1 MSFHSDYLKDTGLLS
16 AYQTFLKQLMNNQP
30 KKENALEEASKFF
43 TNYEKKYKPSTSIK
57 ATLILPEAT
66 YQKKERK
73 KITLETKSRIFP
85 SAPVIT
91 PKIFERQERSR
102 PLIGK
107 YKAEPLQYEFND
119 IFDRNEIKLDEN
131 VNAAEFKDL
140 KDSTEEQNR
149 GMGRN
154 EVESSEKL
162 SRKSSKESKLSRSS
176 ARSKQSDMSKV
187 SKKSAKSIKSKK
199 SEESDESSKKN
210 KKKNSGSDSG
220 KSGSSKS

>member
-1 MSFHSDYLKDTGLLS
+1 
-16 AYQTFLKQLMNNQP
+16 MNHQP

-43 TNYEKKYKPSTSIK
+43 TNYEKKYKPSSSIK
-57 ATLILPEAT
+57 ATLILPETT

-73 KITLETKSRIFP
+73 KITLETKSRVFP

-119 IFDRNEIKLDEN
+119 IFDKTEIKLDEN
-131 VNAAEFKDL
+131 LKISEI
-140 KDSTEEQNR
+140 KDSKEEQNR
-149 GMGRN
+149 EIVKN
-154 EVESSEKL
+154 EDENSEKL
-162 SRKSSKESKLSRSS
+162 SRKSSKESQMSRSS

-187 SKKSAKSIKSKK
+187 SKKSVKSIKSKK
-199 SEESDESSKKN
+199 SEDSDESGKKGKKN
-210 KKKNSGSDSG
+210 KKKSSGSDSG